1 MPLDGDSKVFF
12 ELFCFYVCSEFWG
25 FVCLVA
31 HEKMFNSRGQMKH
44 SNIDTL
50 IDPCTRIGADSLSLP
65 MKSKAKPI
73 VSLSFPCDLHVLNCL
88 TNYET

>member
-1 MPLDGDSKVFF
+1 MATQKFF
-12 ELFCFYVCSEFWG
+12 WIVSFLRLHSIFAG